1 MDMNSM
7 KFAHDMKMPI
17 QLIYSCVQL
26 LEMEVS
32 PNARAEGY
40 LQMLMQSADQLKHM
54 VQDVLEDKPSHS
66 ALRLRMQ
73 DVVARARMVSREC
86 ALRGEEKDIF
96 VHFETNAARFLMPT
110 DGEKLQRIL
119 QNLAANAL
127 RFTDQGGHIAI
138 SVCVRGDAV
147 DFMVTDDGCGIPEA
161 DRECIFDVGF
171 TRGGSGYGLSIVREY
186 ARALGGDA
194 RMEPA
199 PGKGSRFI
207 VHLPV
212 ISSAGDQ

>member
-32 PNARAEGY
+32 PNAKAEGY
-40 LQMLMQSADQLKHM
+40 LQMLMKSADQLKHM
-54 VQDVLEDKPSHS
+54 VQDVLEDKPKTG
-66 ALRLRMQ
+66 LRLRMQ
-73 DVVARARMVSREC
+73 DVVAQARMISRQC

-119 QNLAANAL
+119 QNLTSNAL
-127 RFTDQGGHIAI
+127 RFTGNGGHIVV
-138 SVCVRGDAV
+138 SVAVRGDAV

-161 DRECIFDVGF
+161 DRERIFDVGF

-186 ARALGGDA
+186 AHALGGDV

-199 PGKGSRFI
+199 PGQGSRFI

-212 ISSAGDQ
+212 LSMEKEG

>member
-32 PNARAEGY
+32 SNARAEGY
-40 LQMLMQSADQLKHM
+40 LQMLMKSADQLKHM
-54 VQDVLEDKPSHS
+54 VQDVLEDKPKTG
-66 ALRLRMQ
+66 LRLRVQ
-73 DVVARARMVSREC
+73 DVVAQARMISRQC

-96 VHFETNAARFLMPT
+96 VHFETNAARFMMPT

-119 QNLAANAL
+119 QNLTFNAL
-127 RFTDQGGHIAI
+127 RFTGKGGHIVV
-138 SVCVRGDAV
+138 SVAVRGDAV

-161 DRECIFDVGF
+161 DRAHIFDVGF
-171 TRGGSGYGLSIVREY
+171 TRGGSGYGLPIVREY
-186 ARALGGDA
+186 ARALGGDVH
-194 RMEPA
+194 MEPA

-212 ISSAGDQ
+212 LNMEKEG